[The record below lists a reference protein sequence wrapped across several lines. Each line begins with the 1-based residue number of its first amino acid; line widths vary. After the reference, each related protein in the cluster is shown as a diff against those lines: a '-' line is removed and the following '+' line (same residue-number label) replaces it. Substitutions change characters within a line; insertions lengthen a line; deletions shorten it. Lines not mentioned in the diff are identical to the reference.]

1 MRGKKIP
8 VGKSRFICCRAKA
21 ESAEV
26 KRRMYAKCN
35 RNSTLPTCFEAHS
48 TDMGEIKVNN
58 NAADA
63 IPEVDLVCGEAKP
76 DFLLKWSAEDMPD
89 TIVKKRGS
97 LCSWKM
103 KTSKRR
109 G

>member
-1 MRGKKIP
+1 
-8 VGKSRFICCRAKA
+8 
-21 ESAEV
+21 
-26 KRRMYAKCN
+26 MYAKCN
-35 RNSTLPTCFEAHS
+35 RNSTLSMCFEAHS

-89 TIVKKRGS
+89 TIVKKKRKSVQLENEDKQEKGIVG
-97 LCSWKM
+97 CSKVY
-103 KTSKRR
+103 SE
-109 G
+109 